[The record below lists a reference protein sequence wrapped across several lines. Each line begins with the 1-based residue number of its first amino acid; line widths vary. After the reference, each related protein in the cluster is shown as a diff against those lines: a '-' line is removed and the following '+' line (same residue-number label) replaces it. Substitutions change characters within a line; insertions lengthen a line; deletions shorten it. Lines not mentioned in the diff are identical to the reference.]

1 MRLSQLCVQNWFFCA
16 FNPTIAP
23 MNLIL
28 WRHAEAE
35 DTSPDIER
43 TLTRRGLIEAALMA
57 QWLHLQMPPD
67 TRVISSPAKRAKQTA
82 RALVSDFEIVNALAP
97 DKGVADLLA
106 AVRWPEAGNGHT
118 VLVVG
123 HQPTLGQTAA
133 LLIGGT
139 EAPWSIRKGAVW
151 WISNRVRGA
160 GANAVLRM
168 VMSPDRLP

>member
-1 MRLSQLCVQNWFFCA
+1 
-16 FNPTIAP
+16 
-23 MNLIL
+23 
-28 WRHAEAE
+28 
-35 DTSPDIER
+35 
-43 TLTRRGLIEAALMA
+43 
-57 QWLHLQMPPD
+57 MPPD